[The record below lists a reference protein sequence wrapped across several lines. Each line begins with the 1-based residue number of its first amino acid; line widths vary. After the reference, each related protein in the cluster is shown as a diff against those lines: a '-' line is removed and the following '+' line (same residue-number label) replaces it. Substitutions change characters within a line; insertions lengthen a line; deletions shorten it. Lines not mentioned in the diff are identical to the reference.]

1 MNKKIVYIALAASV
15 VGMSSCSK
23 KLKEFQSDF
32 FTTNPAPLEVVGQN
46 VPATITGNIP
56 AKFFVKNAKVAV
68 TPVLVYAEGETQSG
82 SVLLQGEK
90 VLDNGQVVNYK
101 EGGVVGI
108 PFNVV
113 YTPEMLES
121 ELYLDFSV
129 DQKGKVYALPRVKVA
144 DGVLATATLASA
156 ETVDPA
162 IANDKFQKVINEQ
175 HSTDIMFLV
184 NKADIRKSETGK
196 QEYADFN
203 ARLAAANADPK
214 QEIAGVNI
222 NSFASPEGELD
233 FNTALAE
240 KREKST
246 ISQVEGQLKKDNI
259 TAFGELTSSFT
270 PEDWEGFRELVEKS
284 DIQDKELIISV
295 LSMYSDPVDR
305 EREIRNLSVVF
316 DQLAEQILPQLR
328 YSRIEASI
336 NVFSRTNEEIA
347 EAYKTDVKQLSVEE
361 ILYLATLTDDNAKKM
376 EIYNTACEVYPND
389 YRCFN
394 NLGLTQ
400 FEDGDYQAA
409 AANFNQAARLNPN
422 SKEVAMN
429 LGLIS
434 MLNKDWSKANEQLGA
449 AAGVPEANDALGVFY
464 LSQGDLNAAKR
475 AFGGVKTN
483 NAALAQILAK
493 DYNAAS
499 NTLANVANPDA
510 TTYYLK
516 AVIAA
521 RTNDEGAAK
530 TNLRQAIAL
539 DNNYAARAKADKEF
553 AKFDLSNL

>member
-203 ARLAAANADPK
+203 ARLAAAYIRAF
-214 QEIAGVNI
+214 I
-222 NSFASPEGELD
+222 N
-233 FNTALAE
+233 
-240 KREKST
+240 K
-246 ISQVEGQLKKDNI
+246 
-259 TAFGELTSSFT
+259 
-270 PEDWEGFRELVEKS
+270 
-284 DIQDKELIISV
+284 
-295 LSMYSDPVDR
+295 PVD
-305 EREIRNLSVVF
+305 
-316 DQLAEQILPQLR
+316 D
-328 YSRIEASI
+328 I
-336 NVFSRTNEEIA
+336 N
-347 EAYKTDVKQLSVEE
+347 
-361 ILYLATLTDDNAKKM
+361 
-376 EIYNTACEVYPND
+376 
-389 YRCFN
+389 
-394 NLGLTQ
+394 
-400 FEDGDYQAA
+400 
-409 AANFNQAARLNPN
+409 
-422 SKEVAMN
+422 
-429 LGLIS
+429 
-434 MLNKDWSKANEQLGA
+434 
-449 AAGVPEANDALGVFY
+449 
-464 LSQGDLNAAKR
+464 
-475 AFGGVKTN
+475 
-483 NAALAQILAK
+483 
-493 DYNAAS
+493 
-499 NTLANVANPDA
+499 
-510 TTYYLK
+510 
-516 AVIAA
+516 IAA
-521 RTNDEGAAK
+521 WSE
-530 TNLRQAIAL
+530 
-539 DNNYAARAKADKEF
+539 Y
-553 AKFDLSNL
+553 